1 MNLIE
6 SYAVYDDKILSD
18 VEFSSAEV
26 HETEFNDCVFKGC
39 DFHETEFMACRF
51 NDCEFHDCNLNMV
64 TIKDCSFREV
74 SFKDSKMVG
83 INWLAADWP
92 KLLSSSPINFQD
104 CQLDYST
111 FIGLVLKK
119 IKLKGCSLKDI
130 EFSDANLLGADFRDS
145 VLTASRFNNSD
156 LSEARFEGAT
166 EYRIDITRNRV
177 KKAKFS
183 LPEAYSLLHSI
194 EDIILIDG

>member
-6 SYAVYDDKILSD
+6 SYAAYDDKILKD
-18 VEFSSAEV
+18 VEFASAEV
-26 HETEFNDCVFKGC
+26 HETEFNDCTFKGC
-39 DFHETEFMACRF
+39 DLHETEFVACRF
-51 NDCEFHDCNLNMV
+51 NDCEFIDCNLNMI

-74 SFKDSKMVG
+74 TFQDSKLVG

-92 KLLSSSPINFQD
+92 KLVSNSPINFQD

-111 FIGLVLKK
+111 FIGLALKK

-130 EFSDANLLGADFRDS
+130 EFSDADLSEADFRDS
-145 VLTASRFNNSD
+145 VLTSSRFNNTN
-156 LSEARFEGAT
+156 LSKARFDGAT
-166 EYRIDITRNRV
+166 DYKIDITRNRV
-177 KKAKFS
+177 NKTKFS

-194 EDIILIDG
+194 EEIVLVDA